1 MLLVLNNWALVS
13 LLFGCFV
20 DVIIVKLPALKQ
32 SLDVKNIKFSICKG
46 NFMRSPS
53 RASFAV
59 FEYVEYVYTKEKN
72 YLNISI
78 IAFVQNSCRVA
89 FIRFRLADSS
99 CVSKRTRA
107 RTYAVRNLN

>member
-1 MLLVLNNWALVS
+1 MSLVLNNWVLVS
-13 LLFGCFV
+13 LPFGCHIIV

-32 SLDVKNIKFSICKG
+32 TLDVKNIKFSIYKG

-59 FEYVEYVYTKEKN
+59 FEYVEYVEYVYTKEKN

-78 IAFVQNSCRVA
+78 AVFV
-89 FIRFRLADSS
+89 
-99 CVSKRTRA
+99 
-107 RTYAVRNLN
+107 